1 MPTVMT
7 VITTILTAVFMLGLL
22 VCAIC
27 GYATLVMSVVR
38 KATEHKRVK
47 LERKYLISFEDYC
60 KAHADEL
67 TESEVS
73 E

>member
-1 MPTVMT
+1 MIMAI
-7 VITTILTAVFMLGLL
+7 ITTLLTAVFMLGFLL
-22 VCAIC
+22 CAGC
-27 GYATLVMSVVR
+27 GYAIIVMYVFR
-38 KATEHKRVK
+38 KANDHKRIK

-67 TESEVS
+67 NESELA